1 MDPTCD
7 ILVKGSIS
15 NHSGVGTRRAF
26 YQIVFPFSLLLLFHS
41 SSLTEME
48 KWMQDIKV
56 AIETAKTSNG
66 PSSDLLTSNLTNNS
80 KLLCNQATDM

>member
-1 MDPTCD
+1 MDPTSD
-7 ILVKGSIS
+7 IFVKWSIS
-15 NHSGVGTRRAF
+15 NHNGVGTRRAF
-26 YQIVFPFSLLLLFHS
+26 YQIVFPLFHS

-66 PSSDLLTSNLTNNS
+66 PSSDLLTCSLTNNS
-80 KLLCNQATDM
+80 KLLCNQTADM